1 MATRARQR
9 PSGNQV
15 EGLAARRAALALLDA
30 VLRRGE
36 PMDRAVHAACQR
48 LPSDDRALAV
58 AIAGDTLRWLG
69 PLDALIDSAAE
80 QTLPGDSKVRAVLRI
95 ALTQLL
101 HMGIA
106 PHAVIATS
114 LALLVGGPR
123 RLTHAIL
130 SRAQRDGWTLP
141 VPPPLP
147 PAVAARWDAAWGADM
162 VTAAEASWAE
172 PPPLDLRFKSA
183 SAASEFGDG
192 ASFTPHHRRLPRAG
206 RIELLPG
213 YEDGAWWVQDLAT
226 SIAADLLG
234 GGQGRP
240 VLDLCAAPGGK
251 TMQLAAA
258 DWQVTAIDSSA
269 KRLERLRE
277 NLARTRLDAALVTAD
292 LKHYAPQHQADAVL
306 LDAPCSATGTFRR
319 HPDVLHRITDSD
331 IAQLAQ
337 LQSELLARAAAWVK
351 PGGTLVYATCS
362 LEPAEGEAI
371 ISAFLSASP
380 GWCIYA
386 VRGDELPAGIA
397 PTTEGWVRTL
407 PGSEPSL
414 DGFFIARLIAP

>member
-1 MATRARQR
+1 M
-9 PSGNQV
+9 
-15 EGLAARRAALALLDA
+15 AARRAALALLDA

-58 AIAGDTLRWLG
+58 AIAGDALRWLG
-69 PLDALIDSAAE
+69 SLDALIDSAAE

-95 ALTQLL
+95 ALIQLL

-106 PHAVIATS
+106 PHAVVATS

-147 PAVAARWDAAWGADM
+147 AAVAARWDAAWGDDM
-162 VTAAEASWAE
+162 VTAAQASWAE

-183 SAASEFGDG
+183 SHTSDFGDG
-192 ASFTPHHRRLPRAG
+192 EAYGALHRRLPRAG

-213 YEDGAWWVQDLAT
+213 YADGDWWVQDLAA

-234 GGQGRP
+234 AGQGRS

-258 DWQVTAIDSSA
+258 GWQVTAIDSSS
-269 KRLERLRE
+269 KRLERLQD
-277 NLARTRLDAALVTAD
+277 NLARTRLAATLITAD
-292 LKHYAPQHQADAVL
+292 LKHYAPAHQADAVL

-319 HPDVLHRITDSD
+319 HPDVLHRISDSD
-331 IAQLAQ
+331 ITQLAQ
-337 LQSELLARAAAWVK
+337 LQTDLLARAANWVK
-351 PGGTLVYATCS
+351 PGGYLVYATCS

-371 ISAFLSASP
+371 ITGFLSANP
-380 GWCIYA
+380 GWRIDA
-386 VRGDELPAGIA
+386 ARNDELPVGVGVGVA
-397 PTTEGWVRTL
+397 PATDGWVRTL
-407 PGSEPSL
+407 PGSEPGL
-414 DGFFIARLIAP
+414 DGFFIARLIAPQP